1 MENNEL
7 QEKFDNFIEAYIHL
21 STSDK
26 RKEIIEK
33 LRGMITNVMMI
44 NQELGRD
51 YNLLINKELIDLNND
66 FLMEKDFLEGIFVY
80 IHTLDD
86 GINDLFDY
94 LIKNNK

>member
-1 MENNEL
+1 MENNEI

-44 NQELGRD
+44 NQELGRN

-86 GINDLFDY
+86 GINDLFNY
-94 LIKNNK
+94 LVNKNK

>member
-7 QEKFDNFIEAYIHL
+7 QEKFDNFIEAYTRL
-21 STSDK
+21 NTGDK